1 MYSLKRTGA
10 PKAFSAKNASEEP
23 NWVKHTHGCE
33 SQDSQLWIPADRDD
47 VVVANDVLLE
57 AHKEDVA
64 IANGRK
70 WDGAPVDGAN
80 VDVKEKLG

>member
-1 MYSLKRTGA
+1 MEA
-10 PKAFSAKNASEEP
+10 AKYGGRSRDGYAENVLLEA
-23 NWVKHTHGCE
+23 H
-33 SQDSQLWIPADRDD
+33 RDD
-47 VVVANDVLLE
+47 VVVANDVLLK

-80 VDVKEKLG
+80 VDVKEKL

>member
-1 MYSLKRTGA
+1 MWR
-10 PKAFSAKNASEEP
+10 AKQRRVCRKCTPRS
-23 NWVKHTHGCE
+23 H
-33 SQDSQLWIPADRDD
+33 RDD

-64 IANGRK
+64 ITNGRE
-70 WDGAPVDGAN
+70 WDGVPLDGAT

>member
-1 MYSLKRTGA
+1 MEA
-10 PKAFSAKNASEEP
+10 AKCGGRSREGNTEHVLLEA
-23 NWVKHTHGCE
+23 H
-33 SQDSQLWIPADRDD
+33 RDD

-70 WDGAPVDGAN
+70 WDGAPLDGAN
-80 VDVKEKLG
+80 VVVKEKLG